1 MRLTSSKSGNR
12 RVSLLSSLAPL
23 ISLALLLIYPW
34 AFAEPYLDP
43 GLLRERHS
51 QVKEAIDNLPE
62 KLGKWIKVQDV
73 VIPTGAL
80 SILNPNAHVSRRYQR
95 IGEGRSVFATV
106 MVIHCSDVRDMS
118 MHYPPVCYPRSGWT
132 LLGENT
138 RDWAFK
144 HGENRQINGRT
155 YSFARLGNN
164 GLDRVITVADTFL
177 LPGGVST
184 RDMSDLLH
192 VASQYRNSIQG
203 VAQVQIYYEGNYQS
217 EEAMSVLE
225 QMTAEII
232 NGLPDNLLEVLDGQF
247 ALTTNQ
253 PIEGSES

>member
-1 MRLTSSKSGNR
+1 MRLTRSKSGRR
-12 RVSLLSSLAPL
+12 RVSLLTSLAPL

-51 QVKEAIDNLPE
+51 EVKEAIDNLPE
-62 KLGKWIKVQDV
+62 KLGNWIKVEDV
-73 VIPTGAL
+73 IIPTGAL
-80 SILNPNAHVSRRYQR
+80 KILNPNAHVSRRYQR

-118 MHYPPVCYPRSGWT
+118 HHYPPICYPRFGWT

-155 YSFARLGNN
+155 YSFARLEKN

-192 VASQYRNSIQG
+192 VASQYRNSIKG
-203 VAQVQIYYEGNYQS
+203 VAQIQIYYEGLYQG
-217 EEAMSVLE
+217 EEAMSALE
-225 QMTAEII
+225 QMTGEII
-232 NGLPDNLLEVLDGQF
+232 DGLPDSLFDVLDGQSVS
-247 ALTTNQ
+247 TTNQ
-253 PIEGSES
+253 PIEESES